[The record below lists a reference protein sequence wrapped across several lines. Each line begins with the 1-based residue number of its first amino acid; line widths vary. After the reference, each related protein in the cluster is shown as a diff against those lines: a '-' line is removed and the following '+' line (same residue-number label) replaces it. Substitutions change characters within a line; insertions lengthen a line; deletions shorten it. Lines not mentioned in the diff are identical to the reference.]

1 MKIRH
6 NGTLM
11 RIYFSQSRHR
21 GDTAMYRLVVEA
33 LAGAGIAGASAFLG
47 IGGFG
52 RGRYI
57 SRADVV
63 DAFVDLPILIEV
75 VDDDAKI
82 RGFIPT
88 LESLLDDGLVTLERV
103 QTSTYRAG

>member
-1 MKIRH
+1 MH
-6 NGTLM
+6 
-11 RIYFSQSRHR
+11 
-21 GDTAMYRLVVEA
+21 RLVVEA
-33 LAGAGIAGASAFLG
+33 LAGAGMAGATTFLG

-52 RGRYI
+52 QRRYI

-63 DAFVDLPILIEV
+63 DAFVDLPVLIEV

-88 LESLLDDGLVTLERV
+88 LETLLDDGLVTLERV
-103 QTSTYRAG
+103 QTIAYRAG